1 MHTAIVAMIIYLKES
16 NQSECFMPWIFN
28 SQACESFYRQI
39 RYFTS
44 TYSTVASCSVN
55 EIMHRVNRTMLQC
68 RTRIHCHQNSS
79 FHELR
84 IMRTNITLLICPL
97 DQKFSKQLTKAKP
110 QHSKIVSKWVLR
122 NVIKSTVHWT

>member
-1 MHTAIVAMIIYLKES
+1 MIIYLKES

-68 RTRIHCHQNSS
+68 RISNELSPEFIFPRASNNAHEYNTFDLPTRSEILQTID
-79 FHELR
+79 E
-84 IMRTNITLLICPL
+84 
-97 DQKFSKQLTKAKP
+97 SKAAAFEDCVKMGLA
-110 QHSKIVSKWVLR
+110 
-122 NVIKSTVHWT
+122 